1 MCLKEESA
9 FAAVSTSDIT
19 DVIERSN
26 EDLTEDRRFEFAL
39 ASLGTFRFGQVT
51 WSFYYSSE
59 SEESEV
65 WKLVLQYYPVLTVV
79 MAAKYTIYHLL
90 SFGKAIDYLQVPCHL
105 YFL

>member
-51 WSFYYSSE
+51 
-59 SEESEV
+59 
-65 WKLVLQYYPVLTVV
+65 
-79 MAAKYTIYHLL
+79 
-90 SFGKAIDYLQVPCHL
+90 
-105 YFL
+105 